1 MNCNVI
7 QDLMMLYAD
16 NCCCDESKTIVEE
29 HIKSCEKCRKAFEE
43 MQGDLSIK
51 TVPAENNI
59 KKFSRINDWRASV
72 MQSVLLFVSFALL
85 TLGVAFEA
93 STPIGDTNGL
103 WAIAL
108 IIPVTGF
115 LLSLANWY
123 FIRIY
128 SDKKTFSNCSLI
140 ATLVFILAGYVWA
153 LIHYNNTLANMFN
166 GSARSTVF
174 LAIGCVLSIALCI
187 ISRILSEKYARMT
200 GKE

>member
-7 QDLMMLYAD
+7 QDLMMLYVD

-29 HIKSCEKCRKAFEE
+29 HIKSCENCRKVFDE

-51 TVPAENNI
+51 TVPEEKNI

-128 SDKKTFSNCSLI
+128 RDKKTFSNCSLI

-153 LIHYNNTLANMFN
+153 LIHYNNALSNLFS
-166 GSARSTVF
+166 GSARSTAF
-174 LAIGCVLSIALCI
+174 LAIGCVLSIALCV
-187 ISRILSEKYARMT
+187 ISKLLSEKYARMT